1 LRVCEI
7 APGASVQDIAI
18 DLAKQ
23 VGLGYNWDKS
33 YAQTDP
39 ECRPFVDHV
48 SIKNQP
54 FGKAMASVLNRVA
67 LHDRVG
73 GGQVVLYPR

>member
-1 LRVCEI
+1 
-7 APGASVQDIAI
+7 VQDIARTM
-18 DLAKQ
+18 ARQ
-23 VGLGYNWDKS
+23 AGLGYNWDKS

-39 ECRPFVDHV
+39 ECRRFVDHV

-67 LHDRVG
+67 LRYRVE